1 MTDFKGWLVPV
12 LTAAGFVLLPSIP
25 ANLPANH
32 EAKGK
37 AFSNTRTP
45 PPQTGPISLPQ
56 DAVCV
61 LCQNKGTD
69 AGRRGTRD
77 DTGSGYL
84 RKSDRGK
91 SLLLNL
97 SGANCRRAPC
107 VRIEGDETDLAGDWD
122 GVRVQDTANAK
133 REAKATQESGSKQRS
148 ADTRLFIYLFKLYG
162 LLS

>member
-1 MTDFKGWLVPV
+1 MTVVTDFKGWLASV
-12 LTAAGFVLLPSIP
+12 LTAAGFVP
-25 ANLPANH
+25 ANLSANH

-61 LCQNKGTD
+61 LCQNEGTGP
-69 AGRRGTRD
+69 GRRRARD

-84 RKSDRGK
+84 RKSDGGK

-97 SGANCRRAPC
+97 SGANWRRAPC
-107 VRIEGDETDLAGDWD
+107 VPIEGDETDLVGDWD
-122 GVRVQDTANAK
+122 GVSTGHS
-133 REAKATQESGSKQRS
+133 ECQEGSQS
-148 ADTRLFIYLFKLYG
+148 YTGEWEPAEV
-162 LLS
+162 S